1 MVVYI
6 LYKERRK
13 GKISCVE
20 NEFFFFFEKIYNAIV
35 HANRREIGNSQ
46 LHMQWVRYW
55 YVLMEV
61 LDFFS

>member
-20 NEFFFFFEKIYNAIV
+20 NEFFFFSFGKIYNAIV

-46 LHMQWVRYW
+46 LRMQ
-55 YVLMEV
+55 
-61 LDFFS
+61 

>member
-6 LYKERRK
+6 SYKERRK

-46 LHMQWVRYW
+46 LRMQ
-55 YVLMEV
+55 
-61 LDFFS
+61 